1 MNTTCNYIHGSRR
14 IANDLRMWKTILL
27 ISEDQLNDI
36 LDIQLKAYK
45 SNTSCFANHVLNL
58 LKKYDVKESLSY
70 IASLSKNKWEKL
82 LQKKSVKFNIE
93 YCIPRRRSINPS

>member
-1 MNTTCNYIHGSRR
+1 MKAGELPIILECEKRQLTY
-14 IANDLRMWKTILL
+14 LWILL
-27 ISEDQLNDI
+27 ISEHQLNDI

-93 YCIPRRRSINPS
+93 YCTKKKIN